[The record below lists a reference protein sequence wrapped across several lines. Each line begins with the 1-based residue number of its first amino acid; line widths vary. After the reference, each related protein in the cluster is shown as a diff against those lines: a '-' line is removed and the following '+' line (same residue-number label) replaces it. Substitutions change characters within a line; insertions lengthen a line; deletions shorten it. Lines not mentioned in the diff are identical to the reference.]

1 MFAPAVLRPTV
12 PRTLLVLLSALSLLT
27 ALTVVFTAPVDAVT
41 LPTVLAL
48 SEDCSSD
55 NKQIDWSGN
64 DTEVIGD
71 MHSNAG
77 IHVSGA
83 RNDVSGSVTF
93 DGEDCDF
100 EIPGSDNTGGLLSP
114 ADGAS
119 IADPAFS
126 APVCN
131 FTFPG
136 PGDTDLHSE
145 DVWLDD
151 DTLKPGVYCKTGP
164 GKLQQS
170 RQHVDGNVSFF
181 AHGHIDLSNG
191 SNADYTAFRADGVLT
206 HSLANSVDA
215 VTLAGSGTDAANN
228 TFYRGIIYA
237 PFGEAETGG
246 QHITIGCIVAETVKL
261 NGSDHTIQGCGEVP
275 PPPPQPR
282 TFLTKTNN
290 TTGPV
295 APGTSV
301 NFTIVIDVTD
311 GPVPSMQIVDQLPAG
326 IGSASAVS
334 DSGSYNAGT
343 NRITWNLTNV
353 ADGETLT
360 YTAVVSATATPGN
373 YVNVATITQGPCV
386 GDGCDDDSTVV
397 VPPPTVTLTP
407 TLVID
412 KTANTTSITIS
423 GPAAA
428 QVATPSS
435 VTWTLNYTLTNGPV
449 TNAVITDPVPV
460 GFDFVS
466 ATNSGTFNA
475 GTRTITWNLASPL
488 TTSGSVSFVTNVNL
502 GTISRTGPTVNV
514 ATIDSTETA
523 PDTGQDDVTV
533 SVVAPPLAST
543 GGPGTT
549 TTPGSSALPNTAF
562 EIGPL
567 GVMTIP
573 LAVLA
578 MVLVGSLGALGYAN
592 VRSVKR
598 RQR

>member
-1 MFAPAVLRPTV
+1 MFAPAALRPTV
-12 PRTLLVLLSALSLLT
+12 PRTLLVLLSALSLLIG
-27 ALTVVFTAPVDAVT
+27 LTVAFTAPVDAVT
-41 LPTVLAL
+41 IPTVLAL
-48 SEDCSSD
+48 SEDCNQTAT

-77 IHVSGA
+77 ITVSGA
-83 RNDVSGSVTF
+83 RNDVSGAVTYDDTNCEF
-93 DGEDCDF
+93 VMS
-100 EIPGSDNTGGLLSP
+100 GSDNTGGLTSP
-114 ADGAS
+114 SNAAS
-119 IADPAFS
+119 VADPAF
-126 APVCN
+126 AQPVCN

-136 PGDTDLHSE
+136 AGDTDLHNE
-145 DVWLDD
+145 DVWLDA

-170 RQHVDGNVSFF
+170 RQHADGTVSFF

-228 TFYRGIIYA
+228 SFYRGIIYA
-237 PFGEAETGG
+237 PFGEVETGG
-246 QHITIGCIVAETVKL
+246 QWITIGCIVGETVKL
-261 NGSDHTIQGCGEVP
+261 NGSDHTISGCGELP
-275 PPPPQPR
+275 PPPPQPL

-311 GPVPSMQIVDQLPAG
+311 GPVPTMQILDQLPAG
-326 IGSASAVS
+326 IGSVTAITPTGTYDAT
-334 DSGSYNAGT
+334 T
-343 NRITWNLTNV
+343 NRITWSLTNV
-353 ADGETLT
+353 ADGATLT

-386 GDGCDDDSTVV
+386 DCDDDSTVV
-397 VPPPTVTLTP
+397 VPPPTVALVP
-407 TLVID
+407 TLVVD
-412 KTANTTSITIS
+412 KVANVTTVTIGGTTASPT
-423 GPAAA
+423 
-428 QVATPSS
+428 ATPSS
-435 VTWTLNYTLTNGPV
+435 ITWTLNYTLTNGPV
-449 TNAVITDPVPV
+449 TNAVITDPLPA
-460 GFDFVS
+460 GLNFVS
-466 ATNSGTFNA
+466 ATNSGSFNA
-475 GTRTITWNLASPL
+475 TTRTITWNLASPL
-488 TTSGSVSFVTNVNL
+488 TSSGSVSFVTSVDPA
-502 GTISRTGPTVNV
+502 TISRSGPTVNI
-514 ATIDSTETA
+514 ATIDSTQTN
-523 PDTGQDDVTV
+523 PDTGQDDVAVTV
-533 SVVAPPLAST
+533 EQTQAST
-543 GGPGTT
+543 GGPGTST
-549 TTPGSSALPNTAF
+549 TARSSSLPNTAL

-578 MVLVGSLGALGYAN
+578 MLLIGSLGALAYAN